1 MMRKIAF
8 FDLDGTLCSGGDL
21 HVSLEIKQAFQSMR
35 ENEIEPVIATGRS
48 FLRGTAFTDVFRSRK
63 LHSV

>member
-48 FLRGTAFTDVFRSRK
+48 FYEV
-63 LHSV
+63 

>member
-1 MMRKIAF
+1 MRKIAF

-48 FLRGTAFTDVFRSRK
+48 FYEV
-63 LHSV
+63 HSIY